1 MVTLP
6 YTNLVIPATDIEGD
20 YKQNTIGI
28 TKFFNTVGTPRNR
41 KFKAASDTI
50 EWPITNAQSPNEVFY
65 IVTVF
70 LVEFWGE
77 K

>member
-6 YTNLVIPATDIEGD
+6 YTNLVIPATGIEGD
-20 YKQNTIGI
+20 YKQNTTGI
-28 TKFFNTVGTPRNR
+28 TKFFNTVGAPGNR

-70 LVEFWGE
+70 LVGFWGE